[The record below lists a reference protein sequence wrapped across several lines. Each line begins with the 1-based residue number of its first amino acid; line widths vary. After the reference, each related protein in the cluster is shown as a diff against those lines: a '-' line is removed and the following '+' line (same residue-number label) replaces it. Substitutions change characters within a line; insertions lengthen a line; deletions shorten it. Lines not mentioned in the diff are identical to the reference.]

1 VLLAGAAYEHIF
13 YEQRL
18 DYKSI
23 LSRSGRAV
31 AARQQPVETE
41 GREKRSK
48 EDWSICTVSAPQFTH
63 YPSII
68 IRAGKGWECSGRSEV
83 PTQRDRPTQSASM
96 HVSHLRRALR
106 RVLCLNETEI
116 RLSARLSEA
125 GFLSH

>member
-1 VLLAGAAYEHIF
+1 MLLAGAAYEHIF

-68 IRAGKGWECSGRSEV
+68 IRAGKGWECSLEGRRYQPKGTDQPKV
-83 PTQRDRPTQSASM
+83 PQCT
-96 HVSHLRRALR
+96 SH
-106 RVLCLNETEI
+106 I
-116 RLSARLSEA
+116 
-125 GFLSH
+125 